1 MAMAG
6 AVLYILQYLVYPAQ
20 ITEAKMF
27 IDRGT
32 IRINLPG
39 TIFRHICFFLCVTEL
54 FRKFSLKYGIGA
66 LVMLVV
72 AILSAYRS
80 VLAMYI
86 LLPSIYLLTSPY
98 VKNRLII
105 VLLGLFIMISGFFAF
120 QSIIFEMQETALRE
134 SAQGGKENIRFKSA
148 KYYLA
153 DSKKNPVA
161 LIIGNGQ
168 SSGHSR
174 YGQRMGKISEYYG
187 YYLSDIGIIGTIYRY
202 GLVFALVIVL
212 IMFRILSMKLP
223 PDLHYIKL
231 FLWMHVFLIFSTYPF
246 YEDKTGIILFS
257 FILYLAEHERFIKS
271 EKTEIE
277 NRQEVSL
284 QVNS

>member
-1 MAMAG
+1 
-6 AVLYILQYLVYPAQ
+6 
-20 ITEAKMF
+20 
-27 IDRGT
+27 
-32 IRINLPG
+32 
-39 TIFRHICFFLCVTEL
+39 
-54 FRKFSLKYGIGA
+54 
-66 LVMLVV
+66 MLVV

-80 VLAMYI
+80 ILAMYI
-86 LLPSIYLLTSPY
+86 LLPSIYLITSPY

-105 VLLGLFIMISGFFAF
+105 ILLGVFIMISGFFAF
-120 QSIIFEMQETALRE
+120 QSIIFEMHETALRE
-134 SAQGGKENIRFKSA
+134 SSQGGKENIRFKSA
-148 KYYLA
+148 KYYLE

-202 GLVFALVIVL
+202 GLVFALIILL
-212 IMFRILSMKLP
+212 IIFRILSMKLP

-246 YEDKTGIILFS
+246 YEDKTGIILFA
-257 FILYLAEHERFIKS
+257 FIMYLAEHERFMKS
-271 EKTEIE
+271 KKIEIE
-277 NRQEVSL
+277 NRQEASL
-284 QVNS
+284 QV